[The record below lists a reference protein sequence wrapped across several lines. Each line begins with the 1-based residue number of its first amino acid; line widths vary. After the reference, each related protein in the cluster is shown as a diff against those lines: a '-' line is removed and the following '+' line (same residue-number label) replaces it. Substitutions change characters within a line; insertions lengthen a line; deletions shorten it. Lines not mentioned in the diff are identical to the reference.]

1 VPVAQPARGGRG
13 PGHAKITARASL
25 LSARWIVPVEPA
37 GAVLEHHAVAVRD
50 GVIEKV
56 FPASESSNAFEDYD
70 RVDLP
75 HHVLIPGLVNAHTH
89 AAMALMRGLA
99 DDLPLMRW
107 LQEHIWPAE
116 TKHASPAFVRDGTA
130 LACAEMLRGGVTCF
144 NDMYFFPEA
153 ALEAAQAAGM
163 RVALGLIVI
172 DLPTAYASDPADYL
186 RKGFELRDRQ
196 REEPLVSF
204 CLAPHAPYTVS
215 DPTFRQVATYAA
227 ELDLP
232 VHLHV
237 HETEHEIERSLAEHG
252 VRPLE
257 RLRRLG
263 LLGPG
268 LIAVHAV
275 HLQEEEIQLLAT
287 HGSSVAHCPS
297 SNLKLASG
305 FAPIEAL
312 RAAGV
317 NLCLGTDG
325 AASNNRLDL
334 LTEMRTAA
342 LLAKA
347 VARSAEAM
355 PAHAALRAATL
366 GGARA
371 LGLGARIGSIEPGK
385 RADLTALALRGPEL
399 APCYDPVSHLVYAA
413 GREHVTHVWVDGEP
427 RVVDGR
433 LHHDPASAPGGLDTR
448 WQIWQNALK
457 SHADS

>member
-1 VPVAQPARGGRG
+1 
-13 PGHAKITARASL
+13 
-25 LSARWIVPVEPA
+25 
-37 GAVLEHHAVAVRD
+37 
-50 GVIEKV
+50 
-56 FPASESSNAFEDYD
+56 
-70 RVDLP
+70 
-75 HHVLIPGLVNAHTH
+75 
-89 AAMALMRGLA
+89 
-99 DDLPLMRW
+99 MRW

-116 TKHASPAFVRDGTA
+116 TKHVSAEFVRDGTA
-130 LACAEMLRGGVTCF
+130 LACAEMLRGGITCF
-144 NDMYFFPEA
+144 NDMYFFPQA

-163 RVALGLIVI
+163 RVALGLIVV
-172 DLPTAYASDPADYL
+172 DFPTPYASDPADYL
-186 RKGFELRDRQ
+186 RKGFELRDRS
-196 REEPLVSF
+196 REDPLVSF

-215 DPTFRQVATYAA
+215 DPTFRQIATFAA

-232 VHLHV
+232 VHVHL

-257 RLRRLG
+257 RLNKLG

-268 LIAVHAV
+268 LIAVHCV
-275 HLQEEEIQLLAT
+275 HLNEQEIQLLAR
-287 HGSSVAHCPS
+287 HGCSVAHCPS

-325 AASNNRLDL
+325 AASNNRLDIF
-334 LTEMRTAA
+334 TEMRTAA

-347 VARSAEAM
+347 VARDASAM

-385 RADLTALALRGPEL
+385 RADLVALALRAPEL
-399 APCYDPVSHLVYAA
+399 APLYDPVSHLVYAA
-413 GREHVTHVWVDGEP
+413 GREHVTHVWVDGEAKI
-427 RVVDGR
+427 
-433 LHHDPASAPGGLDTR
+433 LASGLDTR
-448 WQIWQNALK
+448 WQLWQTALDSNK
-457 SHADS
+457 FSSH

>member
-1 VPVAQPARGGRG
+1 
-13 PGHAKITARASL
+13 
-25 LSARWIVPVEPA
+25 
-37 GAVLEHHAVAVRD
+37 VRD
-50 GVIEKV
+50 GAIERLLPAKEAERQ
-56 FPASESSNAFEDYD
+56 FPGYE
-70 RVDLP
+70 RVDLAD
-75 HHVLIPGLVNAHTH
+75 HVLIPGLVNAHTH
-89 AAMALMRGLA
+89 AAMVLMRGMA

-107 LQEHIWPAE
+107 LEEHVWPAE
-116 TKHASPAFVRDGTA
+116 ARHVSPRFVRDGTA

-153 ALEAAQAAGM
+153 SLEAALEARM
-163 RVALGLIVI
+163 RVALGLMVI

-186 RKGFELRDRQ
+186 RKGLALRDRTGEQ
-196 REEPLVSF
+196 PLVSF
-204 CLAPHAPYTVS
+204 CLAPHAPYTIS
-215 DPTFRQVATYAA
+215 DPTFRQIATLAA

-232 VHLHV
+232 VKLHL

-252 VRPLE
+252 VRPIE

-263 LLGPG
+263 LLEPG
-268 LIAVHAV
+268 LMAVHAV
-275 HLQEEEIQLLAT
+275 HVDQHEIELLAH
-287 HGSSVAHCPS
+287 HGCSVAHCPS

-305 FAPIEAL
+305 FAPIESM
-312 RAAGV
+312 RKAGV
-317 NLCLGTDG
+317 NICLGTDG

-334 LTEMRTAA
+334 FTEMRSAA

-347 VARSAEAM
+347 VARDAAAM

-371 LGLGARIGSIEPGK
+371 LGLDAQIGSIEPGK
-385 RADLTALALRGPEL
+385 RADLAAVTLRAPEL

-413 GREHVTHVWVDGEP
+413 GREHVTHVWVDGELLV
-427 RVVDGR
+427 RDGE
-433 LHHDPASAPGGLDTR
+433 LKQGASFATGPLDTR

>member
-1 VPVAQPARGGRG
+1 MPVAEPPGRGRG
-13 PGHAKITARASL
+13 PGHAKIGDQFL
-25 LSARWIVPVEPA
+25 VSARWVVPVEPA

-50 GVIEKV
+50 GAIEAV
-56 FPASESSNAFEDYD
+56 VPAQAGTRFDDYE
-70 RVDLP
+70 RIDLP
-75 HHVLIPGLVNAHTH
+75 DHVLIPGLVNAHTH
-89 AAMALMRGLA
+89 AAMSLMRGMS

-116 TKHASPAFVRDGTA
+116 TMHVSPEFVRDGTA
-130 LACAEMLRGGVTCF
+130 LACAEMLRGGITCF
-144 NDMYFFPEA
+144 NDMYYFPEA

-163 RVALGLIVI
+163 RAALGLIVI
-172 DLPTAYASDPADYL
+172 DFPTAYASDPADYL
-186 RKGFELRDRQ
+186 RKGFELRDRS
-196 REEPLVSF
+196 REDPLVSF

-215 DPTFRQVATYAA
+215 DATFRQIATFAA

-232 VHLHV
+232 VHVHL

-275 HLQEEEIQLLAT
+275 HLQEDEIQLLARE
-287 HGSSVAHCPS
+287 GCSVAHCPS

-312 RAAGV
+312 RNAGV
-317 NLCLGTDG
+317 NICLGTDG
-325 AASNNRLDL
+325 AASNNRLDIL
-334 LTEMRTAA
+334 NEMRTAA

-347 VARSAEAM
+347 VARDASAFPE
-355 PAHAALRAATL
+355 HAALRAATL

-385 RADLTALALRGPEL
+385 RADLVAVALRGPEL
-399 APCYDPVSHLVYAA
+399 TPCYDPVSHLVYAA
-413 GREHVTHVWVDGEP
+413 GREHVTHVWVDGEQ
-427 RVVDGR
+427 RIANGEAKNAV
-433 LHHDPASAPGGLDTR
+433 GGLDTR